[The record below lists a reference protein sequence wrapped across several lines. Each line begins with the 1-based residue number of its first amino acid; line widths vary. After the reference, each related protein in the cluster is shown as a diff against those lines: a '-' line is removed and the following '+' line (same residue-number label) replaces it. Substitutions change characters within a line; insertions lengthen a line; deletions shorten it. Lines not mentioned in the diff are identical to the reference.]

1 MEFLDELNKLTN
13 DKFNYLRVS
22 NVEIQKK
29 PPVVT
34 VNFLLPYDILDSLSE
49 EDKLT
54 IKDAVINI
62 LPNSMQVEITFSKSY
77 INDEVVKRYVL
88 GYFKEKHPT
97 VMIENSE
104 IDAKVV
110 NGIAFVK
117 INMKSMFYDYF
128 KSMDLLASMTNYMSH
143 KMCNELRLEI
153 SDSKKDLDLETDLAT
168 EDSITIIS
176 RRIRTENHE
185 KIVGKAGG

>member
-13 DKFNYLRVS
+13 DKFNYLKVS

-29 PPVVT
+29 PPIVT

-62 LPNSMQVEITFSKSY
+62 LPHSMQVEITFSKSY

-88 GYFKEKHPT
+88 SYFKEKHPT

-104 IDAKVV
+104 IDA
-110 NGIAFVK
+110 
-117 INMKSMFYDYF
+117 
-128 KSMDLLASMTNYMSH
+128 
-143 KMCNELRLEI
+143 
-153 SDSKKDLDLETDLAT
+153 
-168 EDSITIIS
+168 
-176 RRIRTENHE
+176 
-185 KIVGKAGG
+185 

>member
-128 KSMDLLASMTNYMSH
+128 KSMDLLASMTNYM
-143 KMCNELRLEI
+143 
-153 SDSKKDLDLETDLAT
+153 
-168 EDSITIIS
+168 
-176 RRIRTENHE
+176 
-185 KIVGKAGG
+185 